1 MANCCFQR
9 IIAIWYLLTVSV
21 LMVDAASLLA
31 AGSKNLSTF
40 VSAKERVLSLRR
52 QLLETGVV
60 GMLDIGQN

>member
-9 IIAIWYLLTVSV
+9 ITAIWYLLTVSV

-40 VSAKERVLSLRR
+40 VSTKERVLSLRR